1 MNVKIVSWN
10 VRGMNEKDE
19 RLQIRNL
26 IRIWWA
32 DVICQ

>member
-19 RLQIRNL
+19 RLQIWNL